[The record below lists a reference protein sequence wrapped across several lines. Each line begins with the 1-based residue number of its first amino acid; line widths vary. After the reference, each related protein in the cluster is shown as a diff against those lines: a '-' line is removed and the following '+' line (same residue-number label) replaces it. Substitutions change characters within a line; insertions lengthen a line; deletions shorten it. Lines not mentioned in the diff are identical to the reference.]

1 MGKIDDMRRLREEQH
16 EAKQK
21 AAAVA
26 AKAAP
31 AKPKKEEAGSAVP
44 APVAAP
50 VPAPAPTP
58 APTASPKKGGFAKPT
73 SKSDKGECSSC
84 GKQKPLQNGM
94 IANHQKGFGKMCPGS
109 RKAPA

>member
-21 AAAVA
+21 AADKKASA
-26 AKAAP
+26 SKAAVGATNEAA
-31 AKPKKEEAGSAVP
+31 AKPKKEEP
-44 APVAAP
+44 ASP
-50 VPAPAPTP
+50 VPAPAKSAP
-58 APTASPKKGGFAKPT
+58 AAKKGSFAKPT
-73 SKSDKGECSSC
+73 AGSDKGECSSC
-84 GKQKPLQNGM
+84 GKQKALQNGV